1 MPWLPTRPK
10 IRMIA
15 ERNRCH
21 SDHLWAPVVA
31 VPWTQQT
38 SDRIVCF
45 HGIFMWSR
53 STWWMAA
60 NMEESQQ
67 VALGTENCVLEQN
80 SDVSSAH

>member
-45 HGIFMWSR
+45 FMWSR